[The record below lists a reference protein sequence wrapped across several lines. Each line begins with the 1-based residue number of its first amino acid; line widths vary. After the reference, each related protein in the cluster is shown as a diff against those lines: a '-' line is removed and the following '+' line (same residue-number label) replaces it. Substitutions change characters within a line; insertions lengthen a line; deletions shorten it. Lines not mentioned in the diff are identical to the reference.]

1 MGRWF
6 GRRFRPP
13 VEAVGAGQYVVRLDA
28 DELGLVR
35 DLAHQLRDLLV
46 RGDPHDERMRRLF
59 PVAYHDDPERDAEYQ
74 RLMRE
79 DLVASRLAA
88 IELLD
93 QVLLGRG
100 DEPSADA
107 EAMTEAVTE
116 TVLDE
121 EQITALLHA
130 VNSLRLV
137 LGTLLD
143 VGEDE
148 DPTVLADDHPH
159 LGEHHLYGWLSW
171 LLEWTVRA
179 LSAGR

>member
-6 GRRFRPP
+6 GRRFLPP
-13 VEAVGAGQYVVRLDA
+13 VEAVGRGQYVVRLGE
-28 DELGLVR
+28 DELGLVS
-35 DLAHQLRDLLV
+35 DLVHQLRDLLV
-46 RGDPHDERMRRLF
+46 RGDPDDERVRRLF

-79 DLVASRLAA
+79 ELVASRLAA

-93 QVLLGRG
+93 RVLLS
-100 DEPSADA
+100 PADQPA
-107 EAMTEAVTE
+107 NESEQTRQTI
-116 TVLDE
+116 LDE
-121 EQITALLHA
+121 EQVTALMHS

-148 DPTVLADDHPH
+148 DPTVLAEDHPH